1 MTKGKIK
8 KTVPELSDCFQMF
21 VLEAKDNILK
31 GERKMAHQVVDITCP
46 GCGARVS
53 TGQTQCPYCRGPV
66 VITTFNSVYSMPMPE
81 VNKYAAAYRKNL
93 AEDPDNQD
101 LNTSVAMC
109 YLKLGMYDKAAEAF
123 DKALENNFDNSEA
136 FFYAAICRLGGKKAF
151 IIKDRSTIN
160 KIEEYIQAALMIEE
174 LGIYYYFWA
183 YIKYDYYKRKFLN
196 TAPTWQELLEKAQQI
211 GLSPT
216 DVEQLY
222 AILKVDRPSCL

>member
-1 MTKGKIK
+1 M
-8 KTVPELSDCFQMF
+8 
-21 VLEAKDNILK
+21 
-31 GERKMAHQVVDITCP
+31 
-46 GCGARVS
+46 
-53 TGQTQCPYCRGPV
+53 
-66 VITTFNSVYSMPMPE
+66 
-81 VNKYAAAYRKNL
+81 
-93 AEDPDNQD
+93 
-101 LNTSVAMC
+101 SVAMC

-136 FFYAAICRLGGKKAF
+136 FFYAAICRLGGKKAN
-151 IIKDRSTIN
+151 IIKDRGIIN

-196 TAPTWQELLEKAQQI
+196 TTPTWQELLEKAQKT